1 MIGAMR
7 SRVSFF
13 MNTLRKL
20 GFSSYNGGL
29 RVRRSLLT
37 SVSHDSLRIFST
49 RLRHASVRRSGPSVF
64 PN

>member
-13 MNTLRKL
+13 MNTFRKL

-49 RLRHASVRRSGPSVF
+49 RLRHASVRRSGPSVI